1 MEQAKRGAERIS
13 GIPNVTYDLV
23 AVLYNKLEGIAA
35 MEEYRQDAEAAGDRE
50 VADFFGACQRTSRI
64 EVDRLQQLLAGRL
77 PGGASSGGA
86 EALAAEQARASDA
99 SSYPGGVN
107 PA

>member
-35 MEEYRQDAEAAGDRE
+35 IEEYRQEAEAAGDRE
-50 VADFFGACQRTSRI
+50 VADFFGECQRTART
-64 EVDRLQQLLAGRL
+64 EVDRLQRLLAGRL
-77 PGGASSGGA
+77 PAASAGADAGA
-86 EALAAEQARASDA
+86 TAAERARASDT
-99 SSYPGGVN
+99 SSYAGGVN
-107 PA
+107 PM